1 MHEKSLMD
9 DLMRKIFALAQEQ
22 KAKKITRVQVK
33 LGALSHMSKEHFKEH
48 FDIAAQGT
56 IAEGAKIEAEE
67 SQDIDDSNSLFVVLK
82 AIDVCT

>member
-9 DLMRKIFALAQEQ
+9 DLMRKILSLASREGAV
-22 KAKKITRVQVK
+22 KVTKVSVK

-56 IAEGAKIEAEE
+56 IAEDAEIDAEE
-67 SQDIDDSNSLFVVLK
+67 SLDIHDANAASVILKDIDVR
-82 AIDVCT
+82 